1 MRYQLITKLVFT
13 LLSLVLFL
21 TARPQDLLDSAYVSV
36 NRLEVKQYEAGKNIT
51 VIKSQEIQ
59 NLPVTSVDELLRYVA
74 GVNLNTRAAFGVQS
88 DIGMRGSTFS
98 QVLILVDNQ
107 RINDP
112 LTAHFNNNIPIPLSE
127 IHHIEIVRGA
137 AAASFGADA
146 VGGVIHIK
154 TKAFVNLFDNDEK
167 FGLNGN
173 ISVGEY
179 NLTQTDIGVFEQKA
193 KFGYS
198 GAIKTVSSV
207 GEQHVNPNRA
217 TRPVDSLYR
226 NFFDL
231 KTYTMAAT
239 YRHKDFKLY
248 TRFGG
253 DFREFS
259 AKYFYTISDLDESIE
274 KVNSYWSQIAAQ
286 YDGAKS
292 TTFLTAAYRNNKDSF
307 AFNPAIPANLHT
319 TQRINATLLQNRK
332 VFGFN
337 LSYGAQFDWQDIVST
352 DRGDHTTP
360 TYAAFI
366 LTHNEV
372 GKVRANGGFRFEYS
386 ENIGLQMLPQLN
398 VSIPGENYVIR
409 SSIGRTIRQGDFTE
423 RFTSYNIPNLTP
435 GRNAGNPDLEAE
447 TALSYDLGIDAYLPK
462 NIKLSSTLYARNSR
476 NLIDYSLTPS
486 SEISNLPNLLDSA
499 SYLYAL
505 NIGEAFTWGNELSIQ
520 QTTELKN
527 GKLEFVLNHTLAITT
542 TSDSIV
548 SKYISNHPIHNVAG
562 QVVFNHKFVTFTLGA
577 NYLTRNAER
586 VASINGSIEPNYLL
600 LNAKLQLYSKD
611 VSGGFFIEARN
622 FTNNQYQEI
631 LGAQLPGRW
640 ILGGINW
647 NINRVKVKSPIIFR

>member
-1 MRYQLITKLVFT
+1 MRHQFITKFIVSLVFIA
-13 LLSLVLFL
+13 SCFN
-21 TARPQDLLDSAYVSV
+21 AFSQNLLDSAYVSV
-36 NRLEVKQYEAGKNIT
+36 NRLEVKQYESGKNIT
-51 VIKSQEIQ
+51 VIKNQDIRD
-59 NLPVTSVDELLRYVA
+59 LPVTSVDELLRYVA

-154 TKAFVNLFDNDEK
+154 TKAFVNLFNDYEQ
-167 FGLNGN
+167 FGINGN
-173 ISVGEY
+173 VSIGQN
-179 NLTQTDIGVFEQKA
+179 NLTQSDIGVYEQKT

-198 GAIKTVSSV
+198 GAIKTVSSI
-207 GEQHVNPNRA
+207 GEQYVNPNYPG
-217 TRPVDSLYR
+217 TGDSLYL

-239 YRHKDFKLY
+239 FRHKNLKLY
-248 TRFGG
+248 SRFGG

-259 AKYFYTISDLDESIE
+259 AKYFYTASAFDESIE
-274 KVNSYWSQIAAQ
+274 KVNSYWSQLAAQ
-286 YDGAKS
+286 YDGEKS
-292 TTFLTAAYRNNKDSF
+292 STFFTAAYRNNKDSF
-307 AFNPAIPANLHT
+307 AFNPAFPANQHT

-352 DRGDHTTP
+352 DRGDHTLP

-366 LTHNEV
+366 LTHNEF
-372 GKVRANGGFRFEYS
+372 GSIKANGGFRFEYS

-398 VSIPGENYVIR
+398 LSIPGNNYVIR

-435 GRNAGNPDLEAE
+435 GRNAGNPDLEPE
-447 TALSYDLGIDAYLPK
+447 TALSYDLGMDAYLPK
-462 NIKLSSTLYARNSR
+462 NIKLSATLYARNSR

-486 SEISNLPNLLDSA
+486 SEINNLPNILDSA

-505 NIGEAFTWGNELSIQ
+505 NIGEAFTWGNEFTLS

-527 GKLEFVLNHTLAITT
+527 GRLGFIINHTLAL
-542 TSDSIV
+542 TSTPDSIV
-548 SKYISNHPIHNVAG
+548 SKYISNHPVNNFAA
-562 QVVFNHKFVTFTLGA
+562 QVLFNHKFLTLTVGA
-577 NYLTRNAER
+577 NYLTRNAEQIT
-586 VASINGSIEPNYLL
+586 SINGSIEPNYLL
-600 LNAKLQLYSKD
+600 LNAKLQLFSKA
-611 VSGGFFIEARN
+611 VNGGFFVEARN
-622 FTNNQYQEI
+622 ITDTQYQEI

-640 ILGGINW
+640 VLGGINW
-647 NINRVKVKSPIIFR
+647 NINRQKVKLHLL